1 MPDPLRV
8 PMLSHPVWGW
18 NYQRARVL
26 PEAGSG
32 GRLMTGAR
40 DGKCGAGD
48 NRAAAMS
55 EPRATLSGVDAS
67 NGGEAGIRTLRWR
80 LSNLVMARDFWL

>member
-1 MPDPLRV
+1 
-8 PMLSHPVWGW
+8 
-18 NYQRARVL
+18 
-26 PEAGSG
+26 
-32 GRLMTGAR
+32 MTSAR

-80 LSNLVMARDFWL
+80 PGKSERGGRPDRTPEEILPLDGARPIDSTFGLFEQK